1 MHSFI
6 RVRGQKSKS
15 TRFEA
20 FFEALRDLGYVD
32 GQTITIEYLSADGRA
47 ERFPAL
53 AAECLRLKADII
65 AVSTTPANPP
75 YAPRARVSC
84 GGRRPAGGCNL
95 MPLEAQMVIARY
107 LAMLAALTLFAA
119 PGHAQDGGIKIE
131 KFTHSE
137 WTRGI
142 FSEAVTVTGIGNA
155 KFVYL
160 AGVGAEDE
168 NGPRG
173 NVRHHGNFLEQ
184 CRYAYDKV
192 KRVLAHHGAS
202 LRDAVKVTT
211 YITDLRHRLTLGQC
225 VKDTWG
231 DVVFPTNTLI
241 GVGALAFPEMIIEVD
256 VTAIVTA
263 K

>member
-1 MHSFI
+1 MRRS
-6 RVRGQKSKS
+6 
-15 TRFEA
+15 
-20 FFEALRDLGYVD
+20 
-32 GQTITIEYLSADGRA
+32 
-47 ERFPAL
+47 
-53 AAECLRLKADII
+53 
-65 AVSTTPANPP
+65 PP
-75 YAPRARVSC
+75 V
-84 GGRRPAGGCNL
+84 GGRNL
-95 MPLEAQMVIARY
+95 MPPWRLTMPIVRY
-107 LAMLAALTLFAA
+107 LLVLSALTLLSA
-119 PGHAQDGGIKIE
+119 PSHAQESGIKIE

-142 FSEAVTVTGIGNA
+142 FSEAVTVTGIGGA

-173 NVRHHGNFLEQ
+173 NIRHHGSFLEQ

-202 LRDAVKVTT
+202 LRDVVKITT
-211 YITDLRHRLTLGQC
+211 YVTDLRYRLTLGQC

-231 DVVFPTNTLI
+231 DVAFPTNTLI
-241 GVGALAFPEMIIEVD
+241 GVAALAFPEMIIEVD
-256 VTAIVTA
+256 ATAIIAA

>member
-1 MHSFI
+1 
-6 RVRGQKSKS
+6 
-15 TRFEA
+15 
-20 FFEALRDLGYVD
+20 
-32 GQTITIEYLSADGRA
+32 
-47 ERFPAL
+47 
-53 AAECLRLKADII
+53 
-65 AVSTTPANPP
+65 
-75 YAPRARVSC
+75 
-84 GGRRPAGGCNL
+84 
-95 MPLEAQMVIARY
+95 MPIARY
-107 LAMLAALTLFAA
+107 LVLLCALTLVSA
-119 PGHAQDGGIKIE
+119 PSQAQQGAIKIE

-173 NVRHHGNFLEQ
+173 NIRHHGNFLEQ

-202 LRDAVKVTT
+202 SRRGEDHDLHHRSASSPYAWRVRQGHLGRRD
-211 YITDLRHRLTLGQC
+211 
-225 VKDTWG
+225 
-231 DVVFPTNTLI
+231 FPTNTLI
-241 GVGALAFPEMIIEVD
+241 GVAALAFPEMIIEVD
-256 VTAIVTA
+256 VTAVIAA

>member
-1 MHSFI
+1 MSI
-6 RVRGQKSKS
+6 VRTLVVFS
-15 TRFEA
+15 
-20 FFEALRDLGYVD
+20 
-32 GQTITIEYLSADGRA
+32 
-47 ERFPAL
+47 
-53 AAECLRLKADII
+53 
-65 AVSTTPANPP
+65 
-75 YAPRARVSC
+75 
-84 GGRRPAGGCNL
+84 
-95 MPLEAQMVIARY
+95 
-107 LAMLAALTLFAA
+107 ALTLLHAQ
-119 PGHAQDGGIKIE
+119 GHAQDGGIRIE
-131 KFTHSE
+131 KFTHSA
-137 WTRGI
+137 WTQGI

-173 NVRHHGNFLEQ
+173 NIRHHGNFLEQ

-192 KRVLAHHGAS
+192 KRVLAQHGAG

-231 DVVFPTNTLI
+231 DITFPTNTLI
-241 GVGALAFPEMIIEVD
+241 GVTSLAFPEMIIEVD
-256 VTAIVTA
+256 VTAIVAA

>member
-1 MHSFI
+1 
-6 RVRGQKSKS
+6 
-15 TRFEA
+15 
-20 FFEALRDLGYVD
+20 
-32 GQTITIEYLSADGRA
+32 
-47 ERFPAL
+47 
-53 AAECLRLKADII
+53 
-65 AVSTTPANPP
+65 
-75 YAPRARVSC
+75 
-84 GGRRPAGGCNL
+84 
-95 MPLEAQMVIARY
+95 MPIVRY
-107 LAMLAALTLFAA
+107 LVMLSVLALLTA
-119 PGHAQDGGIKIE
+119 PGHAQNGGIKIE

-184 CRYAYDKV
+184 CRYSYDKI

-202 LRDAVKVTT
+202 LRDVVKITT

-225 VKDTWG
+225 VKDTWS
-231 DVVFPTNTLI
+231 DVTFPTNTLI
-241 GVGALAFPEMIIEVD
+241 GVAALAFPEMIIEVD
-256 VTAIVTA
+256 ATAIVAA

>member
-1 MHSFI
+1 MMRWSLPAGLATLHL
-6 RVRGQKSKS
+6 V
-15 TRFEA
+15 
-20 FFEALRDLGYVD
+20 
-32 GQTITIEYLSADGRA
+32 
-47 ERFPAL
+47 PAL
-53 AAECLRLKADII
+53 E
-65 AVSTTPANPP
+65 
-75 YAPRARVSC
+75 AP
-84 GGRRPAGGCNL
+84 
-95 MPLEAQMVIARY
+95 MPIVRFLVLLFV
-107 LAMLAALTLFAA
+107 LALLSV
-119 PGHAQDGGIKIE
+119 PSDAQDGGIKIE

-184 CRYAYDKV
+184 CRYAYDKI
-192 KRVLAHHGAS
+192 KRVLAHHGAG
-202 LRDAVKVTT
+202 LRDVVKVTT
-211 YITDLRHRLTLGQC
+211 YITDLRHRLTMGKC
-225 VKDTWG
+225 IGETWG
-231 DVVFPTNTLI
+231 DITFPTNTLI